1 MSFYSETSSALW
13 FEAAGTGLVEEFGA
27 RREVHGQQHAH
38 EQCEL
43 RSPAPAPAP
52 YKRHSNSPKC
62 GVEHGGAGRLAHQ
75 RVA

>member
-13 FEAAGTGLVEEFGA
+13 FEAAGAGLVEEFGA

-43 RSPAPAPAP
+43 RSPAPAPIQSHRSHTNGDFYYTP
-52 YKRHSNSPKC
+52 FR
-62 GVEHGGAGRLAHQ
+62 GVRIVL
-75 RVA
+75 